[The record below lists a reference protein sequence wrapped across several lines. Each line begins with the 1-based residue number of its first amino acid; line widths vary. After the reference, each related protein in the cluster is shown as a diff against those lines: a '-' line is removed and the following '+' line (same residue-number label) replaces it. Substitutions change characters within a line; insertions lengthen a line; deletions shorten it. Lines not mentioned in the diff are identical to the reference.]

1 MKKKDFQKLPE
12 NSVSVAWLHLVLKF
26 LKDDM
31 DKVGV
36 EEEAERRDLV
46 VALLSDLKL
55 ASPIV

>member
-1 MKKKDFQKLPE
+1 
-12 NSVSVAWLHLVLKF
+12 
-26 LKDDM
+26 
-31 DKVGV
+31 VGV